1 MSRTAAAA
9 VCPCFLSIP
18 YYHLRSTFCNLSLH
32 VKASF
37 EMDHIMS
44 LSVAQ
49 VADLFFGADAYPHDY
64 LHEVLFWLLAVGWIG
79 AATQNL
85 VNKVCMT
92 GTTFAVYCNVFACVQ
107 LLHTWYHNLLLYEF
121 SQLCVH
127 QLICKTVSHHRI
139 GMYVYHTHVMAM
151 LTSAGSSREQ
161 HAG

>member
-1 MSRTAAAA
+1 VSRTAAAA

-64 LHEVLFWLLAVGWIG
+64 LHEVLFRLLAVGWIG

-92 GTTFAVYCNVFACVQ
+92 GTIVAVVPK
-107 LLHTWYHNLLLYEF
+107 HNLG
-121 SQLCVH
+121 SQL
-127 QLICKTVSHHRI
+127 
-139 GMYVYHTHVMAM
+139 
-151 LTSAGSSREQ
+151 
-161 HAG
+161 